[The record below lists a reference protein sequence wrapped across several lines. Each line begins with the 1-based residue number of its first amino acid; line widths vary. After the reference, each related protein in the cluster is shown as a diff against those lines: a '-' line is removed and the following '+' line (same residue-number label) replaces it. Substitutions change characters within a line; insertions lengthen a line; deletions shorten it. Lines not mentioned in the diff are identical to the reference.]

1 MNFFLY
7 FVQNSFQ
14 SEKRLKPSE
23 DRQKFKDLFHYLLL
37 WQPCDNPW
45 LTVFHGSPKINS
57 LGGVEG
63 DEHQGEDDDAG
74 PEDDGHGYQVNTN

>member
-1 MNFFLY
+1 M
-7 FVQNSFQ
+7 
-14 SEKRLKPSE
+14 
-23 DRQKFKDLFHYLLL
+23 

-63 DEHQGEDDDAG
+63 DEHQGDDDDAG
-74 PEDDGHGYQVNTN
+74 HEDDGHGYQMNTNQSSIHSFILEKIMSGDTGDNRVRFVHGWGLVN